1 MFCKK
6 GSDSGFERF
15 IPLRPSLR
23 GSGQESSVR
32 KLKGGF
38 SRKAHSSGIY
48 QVVTLNL
55 SIEAWPHPY
64 LQTSNKRPGV
74 EIVKEICMQAW
85 EYLLKGSLR
94 GRTLSL
100 TEPCIWNSHGANDIS
115 HIQHWQYSHLIIV
128 FGNLVE
134 VVSRRITPSSNVS
147 CNLDVSPYWSIGF
160 MCMAMCWV
168 EIST

>member
-1 MFCKK
+1 MFYKK
-6 GSDSGFERF
+6 GSDSDFERF
-15 IPLRPSLR
+15 IPLRPSLW
-23 GSGQESSVR
+23 GSGQDSSVH

-38 SRKAHSSGIY
+38 SIKAPSSGIY

-55 SIEAWPHPY
+55 SIEAWLHPY
-64 LQTSNKRPGV
+64 FQTSNKRPGV
-74 EIVKEICMQAW
+74 EVVKETSMQAW
-85 EYLLKGSLR
+85 ECLLKGNLR

-100 TEPCIWNSHGANDIS
+100 MEPCTSNSHGANINS
-115 HIQHWQYSHLIIV
+115 HIQHWQNSHPIKV

-134 VVSRRITPSSNVS
+134 VVWRRITPSSGVS

-168 EIST
+168 EMST